1 MALYVQKLMLESV
14 HIFNGGFK
22 QKLKNETVS
31 VDIVIHFGWNNLF
44 RRIRAM
50 NSKEQK
56 GLFFRGSEPIQREN
70 CTQPNKQNIFAEMVC
85 LLEEKN

>member
-1 MALYVQKLMLESV
+1 MRFKEKKTLQFQMALCVQKLMLESV

-50 NSKEQK
+50 KK
-56 GLFFRGSEPIQREN
+56 KAYF
-70 CTQPNKQNIFAEMVC
+70 
-85 LLEEKN
+85 